1 MTSQVT
7 DEAVPEPEGGLRRR
21 ASARRLEARS
31 GWRLTRIERF
41 RYYLGSVGWMT
52 GAGILNTFL
61 SIFLVLQGMSLAAV
75 GTLILVV
82 KVIDAVDD
90 LVFGYMIDRFNPTQ
104 LRFIRR
110 FAGSGKYLPWY
121 RVTFFL
127 LPLATV
133 LFFAMPSGLPDI
145 AKMAWFAFAYL
156 LYDLSTTMSQVPIRS
171 MIVTLTDNVIE
182 RDNILKVTGVLMVVF
197 GVSTGLIWQVLISE
211 FVGWSVASVAIG
223 SAIIALL
230 LMVPLAR
237 GVQERNVELKNSDEA
252 EAAPRYTI
260 RQMAVAVRTNKFM
273 MLLLASDVLR
283 GIGLTQLTT
292 SMFAA
297 FFLFQNSLILTVP
310 VLIAFVPGLVLQ
322 LYADRI
328 VHLLGKRNTIV
339 GFSLMTALTGVVLF
353 FVGPDNVMLVLI
365 VMSLAALPGAMVVV
379 VRTFMIPDTIEYTRY
394 KTGQDCAG
402 IFYALESFVQK
413 ASSGIASAVAM
424 FLLGLGGWVAVS
436 ASDFGELAAQ
446 GVTQPAEA
454 LTALWMTISLIP
466 ALGGLACA
474 VTMLF
479 YRLRDQDAA
488 LMAKCNSGEISREE
502 CEAALSRQY

>member
-1 MTSQVT
+1 MTLPMTEQAPTKRSS
-7 DEAVPEPEGGLRRR
+7 GSRRSG
-21 ASARRLEARS
+21 SARRAAYRS
-31 GWRLTRIERF
+31 GWRLTRVERL
-41 RYYLGSVGWMT
+41 RYYIGDVGWMT
-52 GAGILNTFL
+52 GAGILTTYL

-82 KVIDAVDD
+82 KVIDALDD
-90 LVFGYMIDRFNPTQ
+90 LVFGYLIDRFNPTQ

-110 FAGSGKYLPWY
+110 FAGTGKYLPWY

-145 AKMAWFAFAYL
+145 AKIAWFAVAYL
-156 LYDLSTTMSQVPIRS
+156 LYDMTTTMSLVPMKS
-171 MIVTLTDNVIE
+171 MIVTLTDNVSE
-182 RDNILKVTGVLMVVF
+182 RDSMLKVGGVLALVF
-197 GVSTGLIWQVLISE
+197 GVLTGLIWQLLISE
-211 FVGWSVASVAIG
+211 FVGWSVAAVAIG

-230 LMVPLAR
+230 LMVPLAS
-237 GVQERNVELKNSDEA
+237 GVQERNVELKNAGHE
-252 EAAPRYTI
+252 EAPRYTI
-260 RQMAVAVRTNKFM
+260 RQMATAVRTNKYM
-273 MLLLASDVLR
+273 MLLLSSDVLR

-297 FFLFQNSLILTVP
+297 FFLFQNSMILTVP
-310 VLIAFVPGLVLQ
+310 VLIAFLPGLVLQ
-322 LYADRI
+322 LFADRI
-328 VHLLGKRNTIV
+328 VHALGKRNTIV
-339 GFSLMTALTGVVLF
+339 AFSLMTAVTGIILF
-353 FVGPDNVMLVLI
+353 LVGTDNVMLVLV
-365 VMSLAALPGAMVVV
+365 VMALSALPGGMSLI
-379 VRTFMIPDTIEYTRY
+379 VRSFMIPDTIEYTRY

-413 ASSGIASAVAM
+413 ASSGIASAFAM
-424 FLLGLGGWVAVS
+424 FILGLGGWVTVTAT
-436 ASDFGELAAQ
+436 DFADLAAQ
-446 GVTQPAEA
+446 EITQPAGA

-474 VTMLF
+474 IIMMF

-488 LMAKCNSGEISREE
+488 LMAKCNSGEITREE

>member
-1 MTSQVT
+1 MTTLIT
-7 DEAVPEPEGGLRRR
+7 DEAGPEPEGGLRRR
-21 ASARRLEARS
+21 GSAARLQARS
-31 GWRLTRIERF
+31 DWRLTRVERL
-41 RYYLGSVGWMT
+41 RYYIGSVGWMT

-61 SIFLVLQGMSLAAV
+61 SIFLVLQGMSLAAI

-90 LVFGYMIDRFNPTQ
+90 LVFGYLIDRFNPTQ

-133 LFFAMPSGLPDI
+133 LFFAMPSDLPDV
-145 AKMAWFAFAYL
+145 AKIAWFAIAYL
-156 LYDLSTTMSQVPIRS
+156 LYDLTTTMSQVPMRS

-182 RDNILKVTGVLMVVF
+182 RDNILKVTGVLMLVF
-197 GVSTGLIWQVLISE
+197 GVLTGLIWQVLISE

-237 GVQERNVELKNSDEA
+237 GVQERNVELKNSDV

-297 FFLFQNSLILTVP
+297 FFLFQNSLILSVP

-328 VHLLGKRNTIV
+328 VHVLGKRNTIV
-339 GFSLMTALTGVVLF
+339 GFSLVTAVTGIVLF
-353 FVGPDNVMLVLI
+353 FVGPDNVMLVLV
-365 VMSLAALPGAMVVV
+365 VMSLAALPGAMAII
-379 VRTFMIPDTIEYTRY
+379 VRSFMIPDTIEYTRY

-413 ASSGIASAVAM
+413 ASSGIASAFAM

-436 ASDFGELAAQ
+436 ATDFGELAAQ

-474 VTMLF
+474 AAMLF
-479 YRLRDQDAA
+479 YKLRDQDAA
-488 LMAKCNSGEISREE
+488 LMAKCNSGAITREE
-502 CEAALSRQY
+502 CEAALSREY